1 MSLTNIQLP
10 PQVMADLYKNLLI
23 EDDKPMQTAAP
34 KTATV
39 VAAPAI
45 ENTEKITTPAPTPVE
60 EKIVP
65 APPVPVTTAA
75 DPATAYRFLGNH
87 AKQVSIIVNCPGETY
102 LPENHLQFLT
112 KILGACRLNL
122 GDVAIINNAALAVD
136 INQLKQQINPKF
148 ALLMGIEP
156 TSIGLPLSFP
166 QFKEQE
172 YAGTRYLFTVSLDEL
187 NQETAS
193 GKQLK
198 GQLWAC
204 LKKMF
209 DL

>member
-1 MSLTNIQLP
+1 MSLKNIQLP
-10 PQVMADLYKNLLI
+10 AQVMADLYKNLLI
-23 EDDKPMQTAAP
+23 EDENQAAF
-34 KTATV
+34 V
-39 VAAPAI
+39 QV
-45 ENTEKITTPAPTPVE
+45 PVE
-60 EKIVP
+60 EPVRAVTTETVKKEPPVAVP
-65 APPVPVTTAA
+65 VVEKTVPVTPPPPSPGGAS
-75 DPATAYRFLGNH
+75 YKFLGNH
-87 AKQVSIIVNCPGETY
+87 QKQVSIIVNFAGETY

-122 GDVAIINNAALAVD
+122 GDVAIINNNTQAIEINALKE
-136 INQLKQQINPKF
+136 QLHPKF
-148 ALLMGIEP
+148 ILLMGVEP
-156 TSIGLPLSFP
+156 TTIDLPLSFP

-172 YAGTRYLFTVSLDEL
+172 YAGTRYLITPPLNEL

-198 GQLWAC
+198 GLLWGC

>member
-1 MSLTNIQLP
+1 MSLKNIQLP
-10 PQVMADLYKNLLI
+10 AQVMADLYKNLLI
-23 EDDKPMQTAAP
+23 EDENQAAF
-34 KTATV
+34 V
-39 VAAPAI
+39 QV
-45 ENTEKITTPAPTPVE
+45 PVE
-60 EKIVP
+60 EPVRTAITETVKKEPPVARP
-65 APPVPVTTAA
+65 AAEKTVPVTAPPPSAGIGT
-75 DPATAYRFLGNH
+75 YKFLGNH
-87 AKQVSIIVNCPGETY
+87 QKQVSIIVNFAGETY

-122 GDVAIINNAALAVD
+122 GDVAILNNSTQAIEINALKE
-136 INQLKQQINPKF
+136 QLHPKF
-148 ALLMGIEP
+148 VLLLGVEP
-156 TSIGLPLSFP
+156 TAIDLPLSFP

-172 YAGTRYLFTVSLDEL
+172 YAGTRYLVTPSLNEL

-198 GQLWAC
+198 GLLWGC

>member
-1 MSLTNIQLP
+1 MSLKNIQLP
-10 PQVMADLYKNLLI
+10 AQVMADLYKNLLI
-23 EDDKPMQTAAP
+23 EDEN
-34 KTATV
+34 
-39 VAAPAI
+39 PA
-45 ENTEKITTPAPTPVE
+45 VF
-60 EKIVP
+60 VP
-65 APPVPVTTAA
+65 APAEEPVRPSTTETVKQAPLAAIPVAEK
-75 DPATAYRFLGNH
+75 PAPVATPIATIPPSLGTAYKFLGNH
-87 AKQVSIIVNCPGETY
+87 QKQVSIIVDFAGETY

-122 GDVAIINNAALAVD
+122 GDVAILNNSTQAIEINALKE
-136 INQLKQQINPKF
+136 QLHPKF
-148 ALLMGIEP
+148 VLLLGVEP
-156 TSIGLPLSFP
+156 TAIDLPLSFP

-172 YAGTRYLFTVSLDEL
+172 YAGTRYLITPPLNEL

-198 GQLWAC
+198 GLLWGC